1 MLHRRLMTVCSK
13 ILRDRPYLRLE
24 VLVPLVVISAVVFL
38 GICVYVGLRIRKAI
52 QHRRDKQRDVEL
64 CGQSWC
70 MNPPLEVA
78 GDVQKVVTNDER
90 KAVH

>member
-1 MLHRRLMTVCSK
+1 M
-13 ILRDRPYLRLE
+13 
-24 VLVPLVVISAVVFL
+24 
-38 GICVYVGLRIRKAI
+38 YVGLRIRKAT

-90 KAVH
+90 KAVN